1 MLCALNLIF
10 SSQNILF
17 LFIYFRWSYGILL
30 YEIFTIGMLHILPS
44 FRKNQNFNCSF
55 AFVSCCAIP
64 IIFYPKKLFRNQSIL
79 YLSIKYLLYFIGGT
93 PYPGVKGRDVHSLL
107 KEGYRI
113 EKPRHVNKELY
124 VYLFLNIQ

>member
-1 MLCALNLIF
+1 MESFFMRFLQLVCCTFCRRSGKNKILIVPL
-10 SSQNILF
+10 IVK
-17 LFIYFRWSYGILL
+17 
-30 YEIFTIGMLHILPS
+30 T
-44 FRKNQNFNCSF
+44 KNFDCSF